1 MIPEDQRD
9 GARATIR
16 EVMALIEQVRRDAIA
31 EVKQLRTELEGKIA
45 LAAVEQEADRTA
57 HEEEHKR
64 EENRKS
70 GRLRWA
76 VSTIMTGGAAL
87 LGFAIAVWR
96 K

>member
-1 MIPEDQRD
+1 VIPEDQHD

-16 EVMALIEQVRRDAIA
+16 EVMALVEQARRDALA
-31 EVKQLRTELEGKIA
+31 EIRQLRTEFEAKIA
-45 LAAVEQEADRTA
+45 LAGVEHEADRKA

-64 EENRKS
+64 EENRKA

-87 LGFAIAVWR
+87 LGFAIAIWR

>member
-1 MIPEDQRD
+1 MLPDDQHD

-16 EVMALIEQVRRDAIA
+16 EVMALVEQARRDAIA
-31 EVKQLRTELEGKIA
+31 EVKQLRTELEAKIT
-45 LAAVEQEADRTA
+45 LAAVEHAADRKA

-64 EENRKS
+64 EENRQA

-76 VSTIMTGGAAL
+76 VSTTMIGGTAL
-87 LGFAIAVWR
+87 IGFAIQVWR